1 MAEEASRLGGIRR
14 IVTSKREPRVVLSVL
29 LVAALV
35 LGAGTARAQ
44 TAAAPVPALAMAH
57 RTITTSDL
65 AAQNAFDIGLI
76 MLYAFNIGQARDEF
90 ARAAALDP
98 ACAMAYWGEAL
109 TEITDINRP
118 PDAAAIARGFDAI
131 AKARAASEATPA
143 ERELIAAAASRF
155 AAGRTEHEREIA
167 YATAMR
173 AYART
178 HPLDVDG
185 LVETAFAI
193 WGLPSGIGDP
203 ANADLEKD
211 LDAALAL
218 DPHQVGALHLRI
230 HYEEGVYRPERAL
243 GNADTLEAM
252 AFAPGESHLDHMPGH
267 IYDRV
272 GDYARMLSANERAVY
287 NDRIY
292 FAASRML
299 YRDVSDAGVFYME
312 QYHAHDV
319 EFLLYGYTTL
329 GRNADAQSLAARE
342 GPRAVARVALRLHE
356 WERVLNSG
364 TTDAVVLALANAHLG
379 NVAAAAKLLDRSTPP
394 ALAKLVEAAGA
405 SARGDDRTA
414 LDAYAAAYKLDTSA
428 YLGDPK
434 SHWYSPVGEAYGAV
448 LLRAKKYPDAER
460 VFTAELARFPNDPRL
475 LFGLVTAREA
485 QGETADET
493 RATLAKWWQSATP
506 LTLDDLG

>member
-1 MAEEASRLGGIRR
+1 MSN
-14 IVTSKREPRVVLSVL
+14 REPRVVLSGI
-29 LVAALV
+29 LVAALTLWV
-35 LGAGTARAQ
+35 GPTRAQ
-44 TAAAPVPALAMAH
+44 ATASSTPVLATAH
-57 RTITTSDL
+57 RTISTTVL
-65 AAQNAFDIGLI
+65 ASQNAFDRGLI

-90 ARAAALDP
+90 AHAAALDP
-98 ACAMAYWGEAL
+98 SCAMAFWGEAL
-109 TEITDINRP
+109 TEITDINQS
-118 PDAAAIARGFDAI
+118 PDAAGIARGFGAVE
-131 AKARAASEATPA
+131 KARAAAEATPA
-143 ERELIAAAASRF
+143 ERELIAAAALRF
-155 AAGRTEHEREIA
+155 AAGRTEHDRKIA

-178 HPLDVDG
+178 HPLDADG

-193 WGLPSGIGDP
+193 WGLPSDIGDP
-203 ANADLEKD
+203 AKADLEKD

-218 DPHQVGALHLRI
+218 DPKQVGALHLRI

-272 GDYARMLSANERAVY
+272 GDYAHMLSANERAVY

-299 YRDVSDAGVFYME
+299 YPDASDAGVFYME

-329 GRNADAQSLAARE
+329 GRDADAQSLAARE
-342 GPRAVARVALRLHE
+342 GPRAVGRVALRLHE

-364 TTDAVVLALANAHLG
+364 TTEATTLALANAHLG
-379 NVAAAAKLLDRSTPP
+379 NVAAASKLLDKSTPP

-405 SARGDDRTA
+405 SARGDDRAA
-414 LDAYAAAYKLDTSA
+414 LDAYAAAYKLDSSK

-434 SHWYSPVGEAYGAV
+434 SDWDSPIGEAYGAA
-448 LLRAKKYPDAER
+448 LLRAKNYPEAER

-475 LFGLVTAREA
+475 LFGLATAREA
-485 QGETADET
+485 QGESAEET
-493 RATLAKWWQSATP
+493 RAMLAKWWQNATP
-506 LTLDDLG
+506 LTLEDLG